1 MAEGEGKEMND
12 KQRNGLLL
20 ISVDRI
26 GHAAIADVIRV
37 HVIDAVVARRSRESF
52 LHRKVV

>member
-12 KQRNGLLL
+12 KQRSRLLL
-20 ISVDRI
+20 ISVRRI
-26 GHAAIADVIRV
+26 GYAAIADVIRA

-52 LHRKVV
+52 LHRKVF

>member
-12 KQRNGLLL
+12 KQRNRLLL

-26 GHAAIADVIRV
+26 GHAAMADVIRV

-52 LHRKVV
+52 LH